1 MSTPRPRSS
10 TPVAATRSL
19 GQSMAKE
26 QDFCSC
32 GRICAQ
38 VSPGE
43 SGSTHCCPDCK
54 RSKQGCHSAECN
66 ARGARFGSMPFSQQS
81 KATRKPELTISRFFI
96 PGGLTLVTALSVL
109 AVGLLD
115 ALCCLPHPESAVP
128 GAFPKQAISTVP
140 LRGLPSQEVRL
151 NYKARLETWNKQL
164 ESYRRNLTFANIE
177 LVMGNE
183 IGLGAV
189 ADAKPAACKL
199 AAASVRERHAARVE
213 ARLQGSVG
221 IHLCLIFR
229 DLLVYRSLSPFTF
242 EAMMENR
249 RAKIK
254 ATNGIEPTDDEV
266 CQALMDAS
274 QRTSK

>member
-1 MSTPRPRSS
+1 M
-10 TPVAATRSL
+10 
-19 GQSMAKE
+19 
-26 QDFCSC
+26 
-32 GRICAQ
+32 
-38 VSPGE
+38 
-43 SGSTHCCPDCK
+43 
-54 RSKQGCHSAECN
+54 
-66 ARGARFGSMPFSQQS
+66 
-81 KATRKPELTISRFFI
+81 
-96 PGGLTLVTALSVL
+96 VTALSVL

-274 QRTSK
+274 QRTSKHFDAMAKEKGQQQITFVRETMEIYMLPFCGLAAITYVAEVCCRYRKKRSPD